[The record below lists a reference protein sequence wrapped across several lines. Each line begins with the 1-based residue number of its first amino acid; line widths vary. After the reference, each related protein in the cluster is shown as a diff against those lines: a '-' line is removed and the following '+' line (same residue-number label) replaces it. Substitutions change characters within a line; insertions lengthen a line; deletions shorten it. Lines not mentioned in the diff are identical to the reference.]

1 MGKTF
6 TSAPRPG
13 SLEAIEA
20 YERGGP
26 GHDTTKPRAN
36 ISAYPQA
43 HEPVKAQINV
53 PAYPQLHEPVE
64 AQASIPTDPQTH
76 IHTDQ
81 QVHIPTRASERL
93 KRLSI
98 DMPATLHRRF
108 KVACVATDKVMVE
121 EVLAFIKRRTAELEK
136 G

>member
-1 MGKTF
+1 M
-6 TSAPRPG
+6 
-13 SLEAIEA
+13 
-20 YERGGP
+20 
-26 GHDTTKPRAN
+26 
-36 ISAYPQA
+36 
-43 HEPVKAQINV
+43 KAQINV
-53 PAYPQLHEPVE
+53 PAYPQLHEPVA

-121 EVLAFIKRRTAELEK
+121 EVLAFIKRRTAERARRAARALDAFVREAERVNDFGTPCVMRLASK
-136 G
+136 EV